1 MRRRRVRGKEVTPFL
16 LDRFAAET
24 EGESLRVNRRIIL
37 RNASL
42 AARIAGSGPW
52 SRIGWRNLTGGIVAL
67 HRATRA

>member
-1 MRRRRVRGKEVTPFL
+1 MRRRHVRGKEVTPFL

-42 AARIAGSGPW
+42 AARIA
-52 SRIGWRNLTGGIVAL
+52 VAL
-67 HRATRA
+67 SALGDPEK